1 MVRMIHTAG
10 THVKSKKVAQG
21 EATRRVLLATAR
33 ELFGAKGYADTSL
46 DEIVHASGVTK
57 GALYHHFSGK
67 EALFRAV
74 FESVK
79 QDLSRFVAE
88 ALMPPEPWE
97 SLLAGCRTFIEVH
110 TDPAVQRIV
119 LLDARSVLSWETW
132 HEVDSKWGTVILRA
146 ALRRLTNHG
155 MIRPEP
161 LNVLA
166 AILSGALTEACML
179 VPNADDP
186 SAARAEAIAVVERLL
201 NGLRLAPAAP

>member
-1 MVRMIHTAG
+1 MY
-10 THVKSKKVAQG
+10 VKSKKVAHG
-21 EATRRVLLATAR
+21 EATRHALLATAR
-33 ELFGAKGYADTSL
+33 ELFGAKGYAETSL

-67 EALFRAV
+67 ESLFLAV

-79 QDLSRFVAE
+79 QELSRIVAE
-88 ALMPPEPWE
+88 AQMPPEPWE

-119 LLDARSVLSWETW
+119 LLDARSVLSWEAW

-146 ALRRLTNHG
+146 ALRRVTNHG
-155 MIRPEP
+155 IIRPEP
-161 LNVLA
+161 LNSLA

-179 VPNADDP
+179 VANAEDP
-186 SAARAEAIAVVERLL
+186 DAARAEAIGVIERLL
-201 NGLRLAPAAP
+201 RGLQVAPGAH